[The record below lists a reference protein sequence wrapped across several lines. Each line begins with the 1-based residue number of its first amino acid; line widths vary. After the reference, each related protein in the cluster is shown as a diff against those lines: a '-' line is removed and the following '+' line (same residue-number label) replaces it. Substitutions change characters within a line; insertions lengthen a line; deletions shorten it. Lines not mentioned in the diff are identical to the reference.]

1 MAIIM
6 LYLSF
11 MPEID
16 DVYEDSEKEYLFL
29 IDISG
34 SMMGVKLSETKRA
47 VIECLKQLDEGDK
60 FNIIAFDHQ
69 FEVISAHALEYNEKK
84 CERKN
89 ILTVCVR
96 RIQKY

>member
-1 MAIIM
+1 M

-34 SMMGVKLSETKRA
+34 SMMGVKLEEPK
-47 VIECLKQLDEGDK
+47 EQ
-60 FNIIAFDHQ
+60 
-69 FEVISAHALEYNEKK
+69 
-84 CERKN
+84 
-89 ILTVCVR
+89 
-96 RIQKY
+96 

>member
-1 MAIIM
+1 M

-34 SMMGVKLSETKRA
+34 SMMGVKLEETKRA

-60 FNIIAFDHQ
+60 LNIIAFDHE
-69 FEVISAHALEYNEKK
+69 FEVMSAHAIEYNEKK
-84 CERKN
+84 YARSGK
-89 ILTVCVR
+89 I
-96 RIQKY
+96 Y